1 MSPKARLTDLFYY
14 DPSEKKHIELQK
26 GLKEYQFILK
36 AAALAIA
43 NLQQGNLEK
52 FDSLVGE
59 NACQVR
65 AIKIALIAS
74 KDMDHYEVLNQKIAA
89 ALEVVESLLAPK
101 IINSLMLEDRSFG
114 EMLDLYQIDIV
125 LSSEE
130 IFVIMAFILSEMKEA
145 KDASDGVFFSIT
157 QSEKSVPNKWHI
169 ENTQVS
175 SSFKKLLANRLRRI
189 LSEASVNFVKKAA
202 YSLQNIELLK
212 IVTDHAIEH
221 NTWSC
226 TPMFWACKTLFG
238 YAEENRLPLIL
249 HAKFL
254 NKVENRFHVVN
265 EEFLYFKPC
274 EMTKRYVEFTPNAE
288 MYNMPACVIEGVVCE
303 LRNQPL
309 QEWKER
315 LLQHSVMDVI
325 LAGAADHRQYPNP
338 DQSVNVVDEDYEH
351 YKKLAEK
358 SGFSLNNPTTFFIQH
373 VYSSKIAA
381 VSGQQHVSQMPS
393 FESRWVCTPSS

>member
-1 MSPKARLTDLFYY
+1 MNPKARLTDLFYY

-59 NACQVR
+59 NACQIR

-74 KDMDHYEVLNQKIAA
+74 KDMDHYEILNQKITA
-89 ALEVVESLLAPK
+89 ALEVIDSLLAPK
-101 IINSLMLEDRSFG
+101 TINSLMLEDRSFG
-114 EMLDLYQIDIV
+114 EMLDKYQIDIA

-130 IFVIMAFILSEMKEA
+130 IFVITAFILAEMKEA
-145 KDASDGVFFSIT
+145 KDATNGVLYSIT

-175 SSFKKLLANRLRRI
+175 SSFKKLLANGLRRV

-202 YSLQNIELLK
+202 YSLKNIELLK
-212 IVTDHAIEH
+212 MVTDHTIEH

-226 TPMFWACKTLFG
+226 TPMFWSCKTLFA
-238 YAEENRLPLIL
+238 YAEENQLPLIL

-254 NKVENRFHVVN
+254 NKVENGFHVVN

-274 EMTKRYVEFTPNAE
+274 DTTKRYVEFTPDAE
-288 MYNMPACVIEGVVCE
+288 MYQMPACVIEGVVCE
-303 LRNQPL
+303 LGNQPV

-315 LLQHSVMDVI
+315 LLQHSVVDII

-338 DQSVNVVDEDYEH
+338 DQPVNVVDGDYDH

-358 SGFSLNNPTTFFIQH
+358 NGFSLNNPTTFFIQH
-373 VYSSKIAA
+373 IYSSKIAA
-381 VSGQQHVSQMPS
+381 VNGQQHFSQIPNFVDCS
-393 FESRWVCTPSS
+393 V